1 MKQFEKTIS
10 LNLERLR
17 EIMSKRKPNFWNV
30 TGKRV
35 IFKVP
40 AMD

>member
-1 MKQFEKTIS
+1 MKQVKNTIS
-10 LNLERLR
+10 LNLEHLR
-17 EIMSKRKPNFWNV
+17 EITSKRKPNFWNV